1 MTVWPG
7 FAESFRPGVGRGI
20 SSGRSVG
27 RSDAGG
33 PCGGA
38 AVRKRK
44 HVGTG
49 RSAGGAVCF
58 VPTGGRPVRSGDDC
72 VSGQETTAAERD
84 RRGESV
90 RNSFGRQWFPGA
102 AGRMFAG
109 GARSAVG
116 RFGVRWMPGAD
127 DRATANRLRCMGACA
142 DGYVCGG
149 AAAVP
154 YIPEEAKIRWY
165 CAADN
170 PECGRNP
177 DGAVRCGAVRVG
189 RRCRA
194 VARIVWRT
202 ACGAVPL

>member
-20 SSGRSVG
+20 SSERSVV
-27 RSDAGG
+27 RSDAGS

-49 RSAGGAVCF
+49 RSAGGAACF
-58 VPTGGRPVRSGDDC
+58 VPTGGRPVRPGDDC
-72 VSGQETTAAERD
+72 LSGQDTTAAERD

-90 RNSFGRQWFPGA
+90 RNSFGRQWIPGA

-109 GARSAVG
+109 GARSALG
-116 RFGVRWMPGAD
+116 RFGVRWRPGAD
-127 DRATANRLRCMGACA
+127 DCAMANRLRCKGLCA
-142 DGYVCGG
+142 DGLF

-154 YIPEEAKIRWY
+154 YIPEEAKIR
-165 CAADN
+165 
-170 PECGRNP
+170 
-177 DGAVRCGAVRVG
+177 
-189 RRCRA
+189 
-194 VARIVWRT
+194 
-202 ACGAVPL
+202 